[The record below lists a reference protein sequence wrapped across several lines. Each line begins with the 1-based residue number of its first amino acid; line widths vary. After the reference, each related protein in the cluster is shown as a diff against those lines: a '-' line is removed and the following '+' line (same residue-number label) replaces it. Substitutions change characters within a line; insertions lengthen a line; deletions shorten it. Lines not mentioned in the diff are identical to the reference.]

1 MVVQDFKNQLVED
14 MRRTA
19 YYNGWEDVPFLT
31 DEEIS
36 MMNPMTA
43 RELNECDPDIRLE
56 DLPRIAIE
64 QEKAE
69 IQREIAYY
77 EQALSEETRSSIRTE
92 IRSDLSQCRAR
103 LAELE
108 AAYEGMEDYGRRRSI
123 IH

>member
-1 MVVQDFKNQLVED
+1 MVVQDFKNQLVDD

-19 YYNGWEDVPFLT
+19 YHNGWEDVPFLT

-43 RELNECDPDIRLE
+43 CELSECEPDVRLE

-64 QEKAE
+64 QEKE
-69 IQREIAYY
+69 ELLQEIAYY
-77 EQALSEETRSSIRTE
+77 EQALIEEERSSIRTE
-92 IRSDLSQCRAR
+92 LRSDLSQCRAR

-108 AAYEGMEDYGRRRSI
+108 AAYEGMEDYGRRRTI